1 MRYSSI
7 FPQKNPWIGPV
18 WGELIWHLSNEC
30 WWGIQARSSRANS
43 GVWVSAGLFST
54 LKESLTK
61 KTGISQQELQMWT
74 CWNIQ
79 VRNEKNLLCCLR
91 WREPSSLF
99 FCYSFIWTECH
110 ALLPVSVISPRAWME
125 MCFWL
130 SITFFMGG
138 KSKPWSLLS
147 RSFCQDVTGCNV
159 DPMASKGH
167 RRPWWRPRWRT
178 KSGLCRHDDAVSF
191 KCAQVRKKRPLRAA
205 DYNSK
210 WFVFLKSV
218 IDILSYQ
225 TYAGMLSW
233 TILSLEVVGFQLS
246 WILHSSVWKE
256 WWDRFN

>member
-7 FPQKNPWIGPV
+7 FPQKNRWIGPV

-43 GVWVSAGLFST
+43 GVWASAGLFST

-79 VRNEKNLLCCLR
+79 VKNEKNLLCCLR
-91 WREPSSLF
+91 WREPSSLV
-99 FCYSFIWTECH
+99 FCYSFFWTECH

-130 SITFFMGG
+130 GITFFMGR
-138 KSKPWSLLS
+138 KSKRVLAVQVILS
-147 RSFCQDVTGCNV
+147 GGDGLQCATMDI
-159 DPMASKGH
+159 KGN
-167 RRPWWRPRWRT
+167 RRPRWRPRWRT

-191 KCAQVRKKRPLRAA
+191 NRGCKCAEGGGGGNDHCVLLITPQNDLFF
-205 DYNSK
+205 S
-210 WFVFLKSV
+210 
-218 IDILSYQ
+218 
-225 TYAGMLSW
+225 
-233 TILSLEVVGFQLS
+233 EV
-246 WILHSSVWKE
+246 W
-256 WWDRFN
+256 